1 MSRKTAR
8 DAAMRVLYAYELTG
22 DVNLDTV
29 QETIEPTAL
38 DAEDMQYLKQ
48 VCFGVEEKK
57 DELDALIEQNAVGWR
72 LARIG
77 KVDLSILRLALY
89 EMRYREDV
97 PGSVAIIE
105 AVELSKKYSEK
116 KSRQFINGILGSVY
130 RADKQADE
138 KEEEA

>member
-1 MSRKTAR
+1 
-8 DAAMRVLYAYELTG
+8 
-22 DVNLDTV
+22 
-29 QETIEPTAL
+29 
-38 DAEDMQYLKQ
+38 MQYLKQ

-97 PGSVAIIE
+97 PGSVAINE